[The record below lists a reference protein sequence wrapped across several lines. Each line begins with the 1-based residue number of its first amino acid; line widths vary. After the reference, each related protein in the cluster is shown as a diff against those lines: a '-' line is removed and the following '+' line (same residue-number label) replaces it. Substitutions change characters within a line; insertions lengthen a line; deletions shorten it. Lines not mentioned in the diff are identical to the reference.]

1 MSTILLWLLKEVP
14 CFRRRPSP
22 NRHPPHSQ
30 ITDLNTGADG
40 FLFKTRVE
48 KNTNHLALENPHSS
62 ARRFP
67 LPSLK
72 TISTL
77 TPPIPISNYE
87 LCGAGFSPSLRSLPP
102 AFFSN
107 RTWANWRQ
115 KALSQARRA
124 WSGVTRGALHLPVGG
139 RRAFFFSPIQCF
151 TQVIFRAFH
160 MFNWNRRR
168 ALQWAS
174 TWKRRIPRRPT
185 AHTQHLK
192 APIWAGIASTWQAA
206 CWTWLKACLD
216 NTSVFFK
223 IQIKLMNLTSRK
235 GTCRVDGQVSHRTT
249 FQTTL
254 IAYVNGIHM

>member
-139 RRAFFFSPIQCF
+139 RRAFFSPSSNALHKSFSALF
-151 TQVIFRAFH
+151 TCSIGIVGARYNGRPHGNAVSQDA
-160 MFNWNRRR
+160 RR
-168 ALQWAS
+168 
-174 TWKRRIPRRPT
+174 
-185 AHTQHLK
+185 HTRN
-192 APIWAGIASTWQAA
+192 I
-206 CWTWLKACLD
+206 
-216 NTSVFFK
+216 
-223 IQIKLMNLTSRK
+223 
-235 GTCRVDGQVSHRTT
+235 
-249 FQTTL
+249 
-254 IAYVNGIHM
+254 